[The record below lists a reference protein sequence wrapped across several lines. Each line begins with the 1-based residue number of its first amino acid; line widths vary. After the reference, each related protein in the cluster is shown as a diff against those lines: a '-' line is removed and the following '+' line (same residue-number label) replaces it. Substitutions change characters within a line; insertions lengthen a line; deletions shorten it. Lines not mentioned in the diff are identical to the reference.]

1 MIDQNTERTKG
12 VSKVSGKV
20 SDIFWTVLLKL
31 SQLFPEVWI
40 LCNENSRFILKCI
53 IFSLFFHWENFI
65 ALVNNLYEQS

>member
-1 MIDQNTERTKG
+1 MFDQNTERTNG
-12 VSKVSGKV
+12 VSEV
-20 SDIFWTVLLKL
+20 SDFFWTVLLKG

-40 LCNENSRFILKCI
+40 LCNEISRFILKCF